1 MGMFGFYYFDYT
13 YFLFMIPA
21 LIITM
26 AAQFYVK
33 SAFQKYSRIGTM
45 RSLTGAQAAEIVA
58 SHGGA
63 HDVSIRPIAGNLTDN
78 FDPRNNTIS
87 LSQDVYSSASVA
99 AVGVAAHEAGH
110 AVQNAVG
117 YFPNKIRTALVPV
130 TNIGSRLS
138 VPLIIIGLI
147 LPTQYSFFV
156 YAGIILYS
164 LVVLFQLATLP
175 VEINASRRA
184 VKALGDTGTLYPDE
198 LEGARKV
205 LTAAAMTYL
214 AASFA
219 AILTLLRLL
228 MLAGNRRG
236 RN

>member
-1 MGMFGFYYFDYT
+1 MGFGFYYFDYT
-13 YFLFMIPA
+13 YFLYMVPA

-26 AAQFYVK
+26 AAQIYVK
-33 SAFQKYSRIGTM
+33 SAFGKYSRIGT
-45 RSLTGAQAAEIVA
+45 SHGLTGAQAADAVA
-58 SHGGA
+58 RNGGA
-63 HDVSIRPIAGNLTDN
+63 YGVSVQQIAGSLTDN

-87 LSQDVYSSASVA
+87 LSRDVYASSSIA

-117 YFPNKIRTALVPV
+117 YIPNKIRTALVPV

-138 VPLIIIGLI
+138 MPIILIGLF
-147 LPTQYSFFV
+147 LPTQYNFV
-156 YAGIILYS
+156 VNLGIILYG

-175 VEINASRRA
+175 VEINASHRA
-184 VKALGDTGTLYPDE
+184 IKALDETGTLNPDE
-198 LEGARKV
+198 LEGAKKV

-219 AILTLLRLL
+219 AILSLLRLL
-228 MLAGNRRG
+228 AIAGNRRG
-236 RN
+236 RD